1 MAPPTTLASLT
12 ACLTDLQERKM
23 NSKIDDSD
31 FEQLACEIEKDH
43 RAVLAGNRSSIEHAI
58 SAGARLEKARQ
69 NVGHGAY
76 EQWIKD
82 YCTLKASTARLYHRL
97 YRRLDEMP
105 EMKEKILA
113 STLNEAD
120 ELLERERERQ
130 MFSERLKSEALN
142 SALCE
147 TAWELADVVHLAKK
161 RVGDAAWDAW
171 DDPIAR
177 FVKPLANPPRSLCF
191 PLEFKRPD
199 ESS

>member
-1 MAPPTTLASLT
+1 
-12 ACLTDLQERKM
+12 M

-31 FEQLACEIEKDH
+31 FERLACGIDKDH

-58 SAGARLEKARQ
+58 SAGARLEEARQ

-76 EQWIKD
+76 EQWLKD
-82 YCTLKASTARLYHRL
+82 HCTFKASTARLYHRL

-105 EMKEKILA
+105 DMKEKILA
-113 STLNEAD
+113 LTLSEAD

-161 RVGDAAWDAW
+161 RVGDEAWDAW

-191 PLEFKRPD
+191 PLEFKQAD